1 MWKFEEISISIKQ
14 FYNGQTYR
22 TIENTKVLS
31 TIRFVLLRR
40 KKLGKIVSIAN
51 QKGGVGKTTTSINLS
66 TVLAKRGKKVLLMDA
81 DPQGNATS
89 GLGINKEQ
97 QFSVYDVLIE
107 DIEVENTLQS
117 TIVKHLDL
125 CPSNINLAGAEV
137 QLVSMEEREYRLKK
151 KIDNIKNKYD
161 FIIIDCP
168 PSLGL
173 VTLNAFTASD
183 SVLIPIQCEYYALEG
198 LGQLLNTID
207 LVKRHMNKSL
217 EVEGA
222 LLTMYDA
229 RTNLSNQV
237 VKEVKKYFGDKVYKN
252 VIPRN
257 VKLSEAPSYGMPI
270 TMYDPRS
277 KGAKSY
283 EKFAKE
289 FIKANEDELKAARRM
304 KK

>member
-1 MWKFEEISISIKQ
+1 MQNYVNKQDLRKYKFVVIIHWGGI
-14 FYNGQTYR
+14 
-22 TIENTKVLS
+22 
-31 TIRFVLLRR
+31 
-40 KKLGKIVSIAN
+40 KLGKIVSIAN
-51 QKGGVGKTTTSINLS
+51 QKGGVGKTTTAINLS
-66 TVLAKRGKKVLLMDA
+66 TVLAKRGKKVLLIDA
-81 DPQGNATS
+81 DAQGNGTS
-89 GLGINKEQ
+89 GLGISKEQ
-97 QFSVYDVLIE
+97 KFSFYDVLIE
-107 DIEVENTLQS
+107 DIEIENTLQS
-117 TIVKHLDL
+117 TKIKHLDL

-137 QLVSMEEREYRLKK
+137 QLVSMEQREYRLKNK
-151 KIDNIKNKYD
+151 LDKIKDKYD

-173 VTLNAFTASD
+173 ITLNAFTASD

-198 LGQLLNTID
+198 LGQLLNTIE
-207 LVKRHMNKSL
+207 LVKRHMNENL
-217 EVEGA
+217 EIEGA

-237 VKEVKKYFGDKVYKN
+237 VREVKKYFGDKVYKN

-270 TMYDPRS
+270 TVYDSRS

-289 FIKANEDELKAARRM
+289 FIKINDDEIKKGRR
-304 KK
+304 

>member
-1 MWKFEEISISIKQ
+1 M
-14 FYNGQTYR
+14 
-22 TIENTKVLS
+22 
-31 TIRFVLLRR
+31 
-40 KKLGKIVSIAN
+40 GKIVSVAN

-66 TVLAKRGKKVLLMDA
+66 TILAKKGKKVLLIDA

-89 GLGINKEQ
+89 GLGIEKEQ

-107 DIEVENTLQS
+107 DIEVENTLQ
-117 TIVKHLDL
+117 TTQVKNLDL

-137 QLVSMEEREYRLKK
+137 QLVGAENREFRLKSK
-151 KIDNIKNKYD
+151 LENIKDDYD
-161 FIIIDCP
+161 YIIIDCP

-198 LGQLLNTID
+198 LGQLLNTIE
-207 LVKRHMNKSL
+207 LVKTHMNKDL
-217 EVEGA
+217 KVEGA

-237 VKEVKKYFGDKVYKN
+237 VNEVKKYFGDRVYKN

-257 VKLSEAPSYGMPI
+257 VRLSEAPSYGMPI
-270 TMYDPRS
+270 SLYDPRS
-277 KGAKSY
+277 KGAKAY

-289 FIKANEDELKAARRM
+289 FIKMNDEEQKSAKHM
-304 KK
+304 K

>member
-1 MWKFEEISISIKQ
+1 M
-14 FYNGQTYR
+14 
-22 TIENTKVLS
+22 
-31 TIRFVLLRR
+31 
-40 KKLGKIVSIAN
+40 GKIISIAN

-66 TVLAKRGKKVLLMDA
+66 TLLAKKGKKVLLIDA

-89 GLGINKEQ
+89 GLGIEKEQ

-107 DIEVENTLQS
+107 DIEVENTLQ
-117 TIVKHLDL
+117 TTQVKNLDL

-137 QLVSMEEREYRLKK
+137 QLVGAENREFRLKSK
-151 KIDNIKNKYD
+151 LENIKDDYD
-161 FIIIDCP
+161 YIIIDCP

-198 LGQLLNTID
+198 LGQLLNTIE
-207 LVKRHMNKSL
+207 LVKTHMNKDL
-217 EVEGA
+217 KVEGA

-237 VKEVKKYFGDKVYKN
+237 VNEVKKYFGDRVYKN

-257 VKLSEAPSYGMPI
+257 VRLSEAPSYGMPI
-270 TMYDPRS
+270 SLYDPRS
-277 KGAKSY
+277 KGAKAY

-289 FIKANEDELKAARRM
+289 FIKMNDEEQKSAKHM
-304 KK
+304 K

>member
-1 MWKFEEISISIKQ
+1 M
-14 FYNGQTYR
+14 G
-22 TIENTKVLS
+22 KV
-31 TIRFVLLRR
+31 I
-40 KKLGKIVSIAN
+40 SIAN
-51 QKGGVGKTTTSINLS
+51 QKGGVGKTTTAINFS
-66 TVLAKRGKKVLLMDA
+66 TILAKKGKKVLLIDA
-81 DPQGNATS
+81 DPQGNGTS

-97 QFSVYDVLIE
+97 KFSVYDVLIE
-107 DIEVENTLQS
+107 DREVENTLQK
-117 TIVKHLDL
+117 TQVKNLDL

-137 QLVSMEEREYRLKK
+137 QLVSMENREYRLKTK
-151 KIDNIKNKYD
+151 LDSIRDKYD
-161 FIIIDCP
+161 YIIIDCP

-183 SVLIPIQCEYYALEG
+183 SVLIPVQCEYYALEG
-198 LGQLLNTID
+198 LGQLLNTIE
-207 LVKRHMNKSL
+207 LVKKHMNKNIRI
-217 EVEGA
+217 EGA

-237 VKEVKKYFGDKVYKN
+237 VKEVKRYFEDQVYKN

-283 EKFAKE
+283 EKFVKE
-289 FIKANEDELKAARRM
+289 FLKINEEEQKAARHM
-304 KK
+304 KKEEK

>member
-1 MWKFEEISISIKQ
+1 M
-14 FYNGQTYR
+14 
-22 TIENTKVLS
+22 
-31 TIRFVLLRR
+31 
-40 KKLGKIVSIAN
+40 GKIVSIAN

-66 TVLAKRGKKVLLMDA
+66 TVLAKKGKKVLLIDA

-89 GLGINKEQ
+89 GVGVDKDQ

-107 DIEVENTLQS
+107 DIEIENTLQK
-117 TIVKHLDL
+117 TKVKNLDL

-137 QLVSMEEREYRLKK
+137 QLVGMENREHRLKQK
-151 KIDNIKNKYD
+151 LDNIKDEYD

-198 LGQLLNTID
+198 LGQLLNTIE
-207 LVKRHMNKSL
+207 LVKQHMNKGL
-217 EVEGA
+217 QIEGA
-222 LLTMYDA
+222 LLTMYDV

-237 VKEVKKYFGDKVYKN
+237 VREVKKYFGDKVYKN

-257 VKLSEAPSYGMPI
+257 VKLSEAPSYGLPI
-270 TMYDPRS
+270 TMYDAKS

-283 EKFAKE
+283 DKFAKE
-289 FIKANEDELKAARRM
+289 FLKINEEELKLARHM
-304 KK
+304 K

>member
-1 MWKFEEISISIKQ
+1 M
-14 FYNGQTYR
+14 
-22 TIENTKVLS
+22 
-31 TIRFVLLRR
+31 
-40 KKLGKIVSIAN
+40 GKIVSVAN

-66 TVLAKRGKKVLLMDA
+66 TLLAKKGKKVLLIDA

-89 GLGINKEQ
+89 GLGIEKEQ

-107 DIEVENTLQS
+107 DIEVENTLQ
-117 TIVKHLDL
+117 TTQVKNLDL

-137 QLVSMEEREYRLKK
+137 QLVGAENREFRLKSK
-151 KIDNIKNKYD
+151 LENIKDDYD
-161 FIIIDCP
+161 YIIIDCP

-198 LGQLLNTID
+198 LGQLLNTIE
-207 LVKRHMNKSL
+207 LVKTHMNKDL
-217 EVEGA
+217 KVEGA

-237 VKEVKKYFGDKVYKN
+237 VNEVKKYFGDRVYKN

-257 VKLSEAPSYGMPI
+257 VRLSEAPSYGMPI
-270 TMYDPRS
+270 SLYDARS
-277 KGAKSY
+277 KGAKAY

-289 FIKANEDELKAARRM
+289 FIKMNDEEQKSAKHM
-304 KK
+304 K